1 MMDLQFSDIIQIK
14 EFLLLKCQ
22 GHMKTCQAVMD
33 ESGVGFAAGPVTPKA
48 AGAKLNPKEA
58 K

>member
-1 MMDLQFSDIIQIK
+1 
-14 EFLLLKCQ
+14 
-22 GHMKTCQAVMD
+22 MKTCQAVMD